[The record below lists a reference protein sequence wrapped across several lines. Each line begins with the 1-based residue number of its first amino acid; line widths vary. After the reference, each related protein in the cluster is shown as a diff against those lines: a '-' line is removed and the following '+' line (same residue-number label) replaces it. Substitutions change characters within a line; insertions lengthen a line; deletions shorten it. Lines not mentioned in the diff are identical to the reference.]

1 MRKQG
6 SVELNKKIQRQ
17 AGACLFPFIAIL
29 LLFLAVPLVIMIRA
43 SFANPDDT
51 GWTVQNYL
59 TIMTQPFYYEAFK
72 NSFLISFASSLAGII
87 LAMFVAQA
95 LAQSSQGVQ
104 DRMMLFINMTANFA
118 GVPLAFAFII
128 LIGNAGIL
136 TLMLSKIGVPLLN
149 GFNLYSWQ
157 GLAVTYVYFQVPLG
171 VLFLYPAFRGIDNI
185 WKEAALLLGAGPAAF
200 WLRVGLPHILPSVF
214 GTFIILFAN
223 AMGTYETAYALVGGN
238 INLVTTR
245 IAALV
250 SGDIFA
256 QPQLGSAMAV
266 LFAVMMI
273 AILIIDEYFLRLV
286 RRNIK

>member
-1 MRKQG
+1 M
-6 SVELNKKIQRQ
+6 NKKIKRQ
-17 AGACLFPFIAIL
+17 AFACLFPFLGIL
-29 LLFLAVPLVIMIRA
+29 VLFLAIPLAIMIRA
-43 SFANPDDT
+43 SFANQDDT
-51 GWTVQNYL
+51 GWTFQNYL

-72 NSFLISFASSLAGII
+72 NSFIISIVSSLVGII
-87 LAMFVAQA
+87 LAMFVAHA
-95 LAQSSQGVQ
+95 LARSDQRVQ

-128 LIGNAGIL
+128 LIGNAGVL
-136 TLMLSKIGVPLLN
+136 TLLLAKIGVPLLSS
-149 GFNLYSWQ
+149 FNLYSWQ
-157 GLAVTYVYFQVPLG
+157 GLAVTYIYFQVPLG
-171 VLFLYPAFRGIDNI
+171 ALFLYPAFKGIDDR
-185 WKEAALLLGAGPAAF
+185 WEEAALLLGAGPTSF
-200 WLRVGLPHILPSVF
+200 WIRIGLPHIMPSVF

-223 AMGTYETAYALVGGN
+223 AMGTYETAYALVGSN

-245 IAALV
+245 IAAMV

-286 RRNIK
+286 RRDMS